1 MPLKTRAITDHH
13 HTMCHI
19 PYWFKIMQSVSLQH
33 VVGLSVR
40 NAKGFP
46 VEQANLAL
54 NQLQNKV
61 QTSKWRNTMKKIV
74 ALTVNQCKIR
84 GKITSL
90 DSKKISACYITYNR
104 SIANYTVLH
113 IRQKYNI
120 KHKHKRKV
128 YFHFWGIYL
137 LWILLGFAKLNS
149 CKIVERFMH
158 KYN

>member
-1 MPLKTRAITDHH
+1 
-13 HTMCHI
+13 MCHI

-120 KHKHKRKV
+120 KHKHKRKPCWKISKE
-128 YFHFWGIYL
+128 YRQWRTRTPDL
-137 LWILLGFAKLNS
+137 LFSGQVPYQLGQLALADKRQFEPALS
-149 CKIVERFMH
+149 V
-158 KYN
+158 